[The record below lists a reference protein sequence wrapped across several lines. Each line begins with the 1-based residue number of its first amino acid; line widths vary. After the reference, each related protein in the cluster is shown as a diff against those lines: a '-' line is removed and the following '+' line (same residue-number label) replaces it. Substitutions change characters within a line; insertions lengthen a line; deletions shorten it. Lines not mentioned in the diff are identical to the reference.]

1 MKHILHIVFLS
12 ALIGLVACGDK
23 QVVTDVLNRAET
35 LMDEHPDSSLVLL
48 RTLTFDDF
56 RKESNRARYALL
68 HSQALDKN
76 YIDVTS
82 DSLISVAVDYYKDK
96 DDVRSKFLSY
106 YYMGRVHANG
116 GNSLKAMLSF
126 TKAEQLEGEIQDSLA
141 LGLLYSQLGD
151 LYREYY
157 DFPKSLDAYEKAEVC
172 YGQISK
178 ERHRLYAM
186 LDQAY
191 VIRDM
196 GKIAEAFQMFQ
207 EVRLNSEQANDN
219 ALIRNVLGSLFML
232 CVQES
237 QMEEA
242 QLLYNDLYD
251 KYGFKHKTSAFWGS
265 VSRFF
270 SSQNN
275 ESKAFYALEQGWSL
289 TRTPND
295 SAILYRDA
303 AKVYAH
309 FKQPEKAYHCVVKAT
324 TLQNRLVQ
332 ESLQQPVLS
341 LRNEYLSGEL
351 KNQTEKLRLEK
362 YLRMVSIILVV
373 VIAIIV
379 VYFLHRMIRKLYLK
393 KLRQRNAVYTM
404 ELKRL
409 KNIILDK
416 EHHVLAQVEQLNKA
430 MVLHENTRQKL
441 ESLKEEIMQKDESF
455 HQYVEEVDKIQEQ
468 QRIRQ
473 KELADLSAEL
483 LVNRTKLINALLDCI
498 YTDADNKDAVFQKLT
513 LFAEQLMKE
522 YKSEKRTYL
531 DLERVVNECYDGIML
546 RIRAEVQLPD
556 EASYRQVCYHLAGF
570 SVKVIALMMGDTPNK
585 IYKRRDRI
593 RVKLERINAVVN
605 KNLL

>member
-1 MKHILHIVFLS
+1 MKNILSILTLLLAFT
-12 ALIGLVACGDK
+12 ACSDK
-23 QVVTDVLNRAET
+23 KAVTDVLNRAEAV
-35 LMDEHPDSSLVLL
+35 MNEHPDSALNLL

-56 RKESNRARYALL
+56 QKESNRARYALL

-82 DSLISVAVDYYKDK
+82 DSLISVAVDYYKDE

-106 YYMGRVHANG
+106 YYLGRVHANG

-126 TKAEQLEGEIQDSLA
+126 TKAEQLEGEMQDSLA

-157 DFPKSLDAYEKAEVC
+157 DFPKSLVAYEKAGVC
-172 YGQISK
+172 YGEISK

-191 VIRDM
+191 VFRTM
-196 GKIAEAFQMFQ
+196 GQIGECFQKLLKVRKEAEYLQDSY
-207 EVRLNSEQANDN
+207 LLCS
-219 ALIRNVLGSLFML
+219 VLGDLLMHYVKED
-232 CVQES
+232 CI
-237 QMEEA
+237 EEA
-242 QLLYNDLYD
+242 ETSFEELKSQFGLGN
-251 KYGFKHKTSAFWGS
+251 KTAAFWGC
-265 VSRFF
+265 VSRLHAAK
-270 SSQNN
+270 NN
-275 ESKAFYALEQGWSL
+275 ETEALQALEQGWKL
-289 TRTPND
+289 TKIPND
-295 SAILYRDA
+295 SVILYCDA

-324 TLQNRLVQ
+324 TLQNSLVQ

-362 YLRMVSIILVV
+362 YLHMVSIILVV

-379 VYFLHRMIRKLYLK
+379 VYFLHRVIRKLYLK

-404 ELKRL
+404 QLKRL
-409 KNIILDK
+409 KDIILDK

-430 MVLHENTRQKL
+430 MALHESTRQKL
-441 ESLKEEIMQKDESF
+441 ESLKGEIMQKDESF
-455 HQYVEEVDKIQEQ
+455 HQYVEEVDRIQEQ

-473 KELADLSAEL
+473 KKMADLSTEL
-483 LVNRTKLINALLDCI
+483 LMNQTKLINALLDCI

-593 RVKLERINAVVN
+593 RVKLERINTDIN
-605 KNLL
+605 KSLL